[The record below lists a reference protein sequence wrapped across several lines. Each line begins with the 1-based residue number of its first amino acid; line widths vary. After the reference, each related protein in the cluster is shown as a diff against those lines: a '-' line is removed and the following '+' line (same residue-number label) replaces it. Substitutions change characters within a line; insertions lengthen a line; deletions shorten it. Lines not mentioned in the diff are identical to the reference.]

1 MNRYLWIAAVFF
13 VVALI
18 AGIFT
23 YIVLYPPLIHPMR
36 MVFFASGTLAVP
48 MLLVGLIKQE

>member
-1 MNRYLWIAAVFF
+1 MNRYLWIATAFF
-13 VVALI
+13 AVALI

-36 MVFFASGTLAVP
+36 MIFFASGTLAVP

>member
-1 MNRYLWIAAVFF
+1 MNRYLWIAAAFF
-13 VVALI
+13 TVAVT

-23 YIVLYPPLIHPMR
+23 YVILYPPLIHPMR
-36 MVFFASGTLAVP
+36 LIFFAFGTLAVP

>member
-1 MNRYLWIAAVFF
+1 MNRYLWIAAAFSAIAL
-13 VVALI
+13 VA
-18 AGIFT
+18 AIFT

>member
-1 MNRYLWIAAVFF
+1 MNRYLWIAAAFF
-13 VVALI
+13 TVALI

-36 MVFFASGTLAVP
+36 MLFFASGTLAVP